1 MNKLKTVRSVAK
13 RFKKTSNGFFKH
25 KKANLRHL
33 LTKKNKKHKR
43 FLRKKKIVSKGDSR
57 SLKICLPYL

>member
-13 RFKKTSNGFFKH
+13 RFKKTGNGFFKH
-25 KKANLRHL
+25 KQANLRHL
-33 LTKKNKKHKR
+33 LTKKSTKKKR
-43 FLRKKKIVSKGDSR
+43 SLRQKKIVTKGDSY

>member
-13 RFKKTSNGFFKH
+13 RFKKTRNGFFKH
-25 KKANLRHL
+25 KQANLRHL
-33 LTKKNKKHKR
+33 LTKKSKKQKR
-43 FLRKKKIVSKGDSR
+43 SLKQKKIVKKGDSY

>member
-43 FLRKKKIVSKGDSR
+43 FLRQKKIVSKGDSR

>member
-1 MNKLKTVRSVAK
+1 MNKIKTVRSVAK

-33 LTKKNKKHKR
+33 LTKKNKKLKR
-43 FLRKKKIVSKGDSR
+43 SLRKKKIVFKGDSK

>member
-25 KKANLRHL
+25 KQANLRHL
-33 LTKKNKKHKR
+33 LTKKSKKKKR
-43 FLRKKKIVSKGDSR
+43 SLRHKKIVTKGDSY
-57 SLKICLPYL
+57 SLKICLPYS